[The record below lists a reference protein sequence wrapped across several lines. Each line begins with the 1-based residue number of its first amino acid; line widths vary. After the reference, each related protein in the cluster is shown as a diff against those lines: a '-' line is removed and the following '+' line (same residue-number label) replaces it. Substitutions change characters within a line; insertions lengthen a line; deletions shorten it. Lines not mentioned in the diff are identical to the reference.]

1 MQENQEN
8 KIEFRDKPEN
18 FYSYHKGK
26 IFIFIVALLAA
37 VISFALINNLNKKK
51 NAKIG
56 QQYIEAGI
64 YLASEN
70 KDKAKK
76 IYEEIILSK
85 NDFYSILA
93 LNKIVEKNLV
103 IDENK
108 VIEYFDILEKS
119 ISSKDEKDLII
130 LKKALYLIK
139 NSKAQIGED
148 LLKNLVAQDSS
159 LKSIIQEILKK

>member
-1 MQENQEN
+1 M
-8 KIEFRDKPEN
+8 K
-18 FYSYHKGK
+18 
-26 IFIFIVALLAA
+26 L
-37 VISFALINNLNKKK
+37 
-51 NAKIG
+51 
-56 QQYIEAGI
+56 

-103 IDENK
+103 IEENK
-108 VIEYFDILEKS
+108 VLEYFNILEKS

-130 LKKALYLIK
+130 LKKHYI
-139 NSKAQIGED
+139 
-148 LLKNLVAQDSS
+148 
-159 LKSIIQEILKK
+159 

>member
-8 KIEFRDKPEN
+8 KLEFRDKLEN
-18 FYSYHKGK
+18 IYSLYKGK
-26 IFIFIVALLAA
+26 IYIFIVVLLIAI
-37 VISFALINNLNKKK
+37 ISFSFINNLNKKK
-51 NAKIG
+51 SIKIG

-64 YLASEN
+64 YLVSDN

-85 NDFYSILA
+85 NNFYSILA

-103 IDENK
+103 NDKNK
-108 VIEYFDILEKS
+108 ILEYFDILEKS
-119 ISSKDEKDLII
+119 ISSKDERELII
-130 LKKALYLIK
+130 FKKALYLIK
-139 NSKAQIGED
+139 NSDAKTGEE
-148 LLKNLVAQDSS
+148 LMKNLIEQDSS